1 MLRPS
6 LPDFPSL
13 TAPAAAPARL
23 RSAGEPAARPGS
35 YAARAAAGTPS
46 VAADAPD
53 REARMNDRE
62 TRFSAR
68 DSQLLTLS
76 RNGQTPLLP
85 RMAPKAAAGALLLR
99 TSDGET
105 RTITKPTRIGSS
117 SDNDWVLPDSFVSQ
131 HHVLLSPDGDA
142 LLVADVGS
150 RNGTFING
158 ARVQRGELRL
168 GSCLVIGRT
177 QLRVCSTGQDSLL
190 IGNSA
195 AMQQVR
201 AQIQRFAPTG
211 MAVLVLGESG
221 TGKELVARSL
231 HEQSGLRGDLI
242 AVNCGALPKELIE
255 SELFG
260 HERGAFTG
268 AQRRHLGCFGEA
280 DGGTLFLDEIGE
292 LPLELQPRLLRALES
307 KAIRPVGST
316 REVPVEV
323 RIVAATHQNLALAVQ
338 QGRFR
343 ADLYYRLCGLEVM
356 IPPLRARSQDVGP
369 LVRHF
374 LSESG
379 GRLQAC
385 SIADS
390 ELALVAKQP
399 WPGNVR
405 QLRHAVLRAMH
416 LAGPLLTA
424 SDIVGPGASPGSAR
438 ASELGF
444 LSAPGHAAEPTA
456 TVPVLGRRFAD
467 IERDIYA
474 HALEQTGG
482 NRRAAAELLDVP
494 KSTLHDK
501 LRRLGLVASR
511 KSAAQPA

>member
-23 RSAGEPAARPGS
+23 RSAGEPAARPSS
-35 YAARAAAGTPS
+35 YAARATAGTPS

-62 TRFSAR
+62 TRFGAR

-117 SDNDWVLPDSFVSQ
+117 PDNDWVLPDSFVSQ

-150 RNGTFING
+150 RNGTFVNG

-177 QLRVCSTGQDSLL
+177 QLRLCGTGQDSLL

-343 ADLYYRLCGLEVM
+343 ADLYYRLCGLEVV
-356 IPPLRARSQDVGP
+356 IPPLRARSQDVGQ

-374 LSESG
+374 LSNSD
-379 GRLQAC
+379 GRLPAC
-385 SIADS
+385 SISDS
-390 ELALVAKQP
+390 ELQQVAKQP

-424 SDIVGPGASPGSAR
+424 NDIVGPGASPEHLR
-438 ASELGF
+438 AGGLGF
-444 LSAPGHAAEPTA
+444 MQGLGHASDT
-456 TVPVLGRRFAD
+456 TSNVPVLGRRFAD